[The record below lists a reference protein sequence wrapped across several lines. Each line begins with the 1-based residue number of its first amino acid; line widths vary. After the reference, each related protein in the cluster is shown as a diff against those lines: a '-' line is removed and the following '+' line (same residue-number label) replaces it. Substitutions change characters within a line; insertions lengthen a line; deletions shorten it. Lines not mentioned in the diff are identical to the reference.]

1 MNRFNFCLSGMA
13 AGLCVVLGFAQSA
26 DARQRIPL
34 TAAMAQCDTQ
44 SLRYSRQIAD
54 GAANTPSQDKLN
66 RHYRTC
72 VYAKSGQYPPSAKT
86 PAGIRLSGSA
96 SIGIVVRD

>member
-1 MNRFNFCLSGMA
+1 MNRFNLGLGGGV
-13 AGLCVVLGFAQSA
+13 AGLCLALGFAQAANAS
-26 DARQRIPL
+26 QRIPL
-34 TAAMAQCDTQ
+34 TAAIAQCDTQ